1 MIGGILEAIEQLEVF
16 QGVAE
21 AFDQSSAQRI
31 RRGVKTIKDSDLG
44 GVLKDASDEVLTLSQ
59 RLAELTSVLL
69 GPAFAENEA
78 VVFLEEMRDAALEL
92 AQAMGELSEAQALQ
106 RFNQQVQASIGQI
119 QALYDAGADADAIN
133 QFISGLIGPGGALF
147 EFAATAGISEQ
158 DFAQSFAAI
167 QAAANTA
174 LNDLAFFD
182 LIEDMTPEELANL
195 EAYFASL
202 PEVDDSPAPMDV
214 TGAAVGGGTT
224 TININMPTGVTGQQ
238 VVDAMTEYAQTEG
251 ATVQAA
257 FSFLNN

>member
-1 MIGGILEAIEQLEVF
+1 LVETLELYASVVGQADAAQHGYRTGTDHATNSASKMKEELE
-16 QGVAE
+16 
-21 AFDQSSAQRI
+21 DTN
-31 RRGVKTIKDSDLG
+31 K
-44 GVLKDASDEVLTLSQ
+44 EVLTLTQ
-59 RLAELTSVLL
+59 RFRELTSVLL

-92 AQAMGELSEAQALQ
+92 ARAMNELSEAQALQ
-106 RFNQQVQASIGQI
+106 AFNQQVQASIGQI
-119 QALYDAGADADAIN
+119 QDLYDAGADADAIS
-133 QFISGLIGPGGALF
+133 QFINGLIGPGGALF

-182 LIEDMTPEELANL
+182 MVAGMTPEEIEQM
-195 EAYFASL
+195 EAYFAGL
-202 PEVDDSPAPMDV
+202 PEVDDSPVPMDV

-251 ATVQAA
+251 ATVQASW
-257 FSFLNN
+257 SFVNN